1 MTAIEARIECLP
13 TDVLANVCCGLMND
27 FRPEADTVFAAALAE
42 CQKRMTSPE
51 FLALCD
57 RMPLDRPA
65 RHSRLLLGTVRP
77 RDDAPRPRGL
87 AASAAR
93 VSGRDRH
100 DHNRLDRRP
109 CRRP

>member
-1 MTAIEARIECLP
+1 MTPPPARRHRAGGLHDRQQKAQPMTNLEARIECLP

-57 RMPLDRPA
+57 RME
-65 RHSRLLLGTVRP
+65 
-77 RDDAPRPRGL
+77 
-87 AASAAR
+87 AAA
-93 VSGRDRH
+93 
-100 DHNRLDRRP
+100 
-109 CRRP
+109 

>member
-1 MTAIEARIECLP
+1 MRLLVPLTRFKVGPPGQPQAAKRVALQNTTGAQPMTNLEARIECLP

-57 RMPLDRPA
+57 RME
-65 RHSRLLLGTVRP
+65 
-77 RDDAPRPRGL
+77 
-87 AASAAR
+87 AAA
-93 VSGRDRH
+93 
-100 DHNRLDRRP
+100 
-109 CRRP
+109 